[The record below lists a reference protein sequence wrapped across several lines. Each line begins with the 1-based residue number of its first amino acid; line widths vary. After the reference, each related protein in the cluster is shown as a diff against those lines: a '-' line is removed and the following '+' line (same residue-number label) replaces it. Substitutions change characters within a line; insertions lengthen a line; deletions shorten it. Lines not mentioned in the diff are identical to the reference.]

1 MKQTS
6 KRRARMFPTKVTEM
20 LGIEHPII
28 CGGMMWVSEA
38 TLIAAVSEAG
48 GLGILA
54 SNMFPD
60 RKSLQREIRKIKSL
74 TKKPFGVNINL
85 FPALRPPNNQELIE
99 VCIEEGVRAIETS
112 GRSPEEYVKQIKD
125 GGITLIHKVARIKDA
140 KKAEGLGADIVGI
153 IGYECG
159 GAPPMD
165 ETTTLI
171 QVPLAADALNVP
183 VLAGGGIGD
192 GRGLVAALALGASG
206 VIMGT
211 AFMATEECQIHPNIK
226 EAIVRAQATDTI
238 PLLRSIRS
246 MERVLKTSLAMR
258 VYEMEQKGASFE
270 ELIPLI
276 AGEKSLTAWQ
286 GGEVEEGLIPL
297 GQVVGLISRVKT
309 VKELIDGIVQEAEA
323 VVRRLGS
330 LNQRTGA

>member
-1 MKQTS
+1 
-6 KRRARMFPTKVTEM
+6 MFPTKVTEM
-20 LGIEHPII
+20 LGIEHPIL

-60 RKSLQREIRKIKSL
+60 RKSLQREIQKIKSL

-211 AFMATEECQIHPNIK
+211 AFMATEECQIHHNIK
-226 EAIVRAQATDTI
+226 EAIVRAQATDTV
-238 PLLRSIRS
+238 PVLRSIRS

-323 VVRRLGS
+323 VVRGLEG

>member
-1 MKQTS
+1 
-6 KRRARMFPTKVTEM
+6 MFPTKVTEM
-20 LGIEHPII
+20 LGIEHPIL

-38 TLIAAVSEAG
+38 TLVAAVSEAG

-60 RKSLQREIRKIKSL
+60 RKSLQREIQKIKSL

-99 VCIEEGVRAIETS
+99 ICIEEGVRAIETS

-238 PLLRSIRS
+238 PVLRSIRS
-246 MERVLKTSLAMR
+246 MERVLKTGLAMR

-323 VVRRLGS
+323 VVRRLGG
-330 LNQRTGA
+330 LVA

>member
-1 MKQTS
+1 
-6 KRRARMFPTKVTEM
+6 MFPTKVTEM
-20 LGIEHPII
+20 LGIEHPIL

-60 RKSLQREIRKIKSL
+60 RKSLQREIQKIKSL

-246 MERVLKTSLAMR
+246 MERVLKTGLAMR

-323 VVRRLGS
+323 VVRRLGG
-330 LNQRTGA
+330 LVA

>member
-1 MKQTS
+1 
-6 KRRARMFPTKVTEM
+6 MFPTKVTEM
-20 LGIEHPII
+20 LGIDHPIL

-60 RKSLQREIRKIKSL
+60 RKSFQREIQKIKSL

-125 GGITLIHKVARIKDA
+125 GGIILIHKVARIKDA

-159 GAPPMD
+159 GAPPME

-183 VLAGGGIGD
+183 VLAGGGVGD

-226 EAIVRAQATDTI
+226 EAIVRAQAADTI
-238 PLLRSIRS
+238 PVLRSIRS

-323 VVRRLGS
+323 VVRRLGA
-330 LNQRTGA
+330 LVA

>member
-1 MKQTS
+1 
-6 KRRARMFPTKVTEM
+6 M
-20 LGIEHPII
+20 LGIEHPIL

-38 TLIAAVSEAG
+38 TLVAAVSEAG

-60 RKSLQREIRKIKSL
+60 RKSLQREIQKIKSL

-99 VCIEEGVRAIETS
+99 VCVEEGVRAIETS

-140 KKAEGLGADIVGI
+140 KKAESLGADIVGV

-226 EAIVRAQATDTI
+226 EAIVRAEATDTI

-297 GQVVGLISRVKT
+297 GQVVGLILRVKT

-323 VVRRLGS
+323 VVRRLGG

>member
-1 MKQTS
+1 
-6 KRRARMFPTKVTEM
+6 MFHTKAAEM
-20 LGIEHPII
+20 LGIEHPIV

-60 RKSLQREIRKIKSL
+60 KKSFQLEIQKIKSL

-85 FPALRPPNNQELIE
+85 FPALRPPNNQDLIE

-140 KKAEGLGADIVGI
+140 KKAESLGADIVGI

-165 ETTTLI
+165 EITTFA
-171 QVPLAADALNVP
+171 QVPLAVDALSAP

-192 GRGLVAALALGASG
+192 GRGLVAALSLGASG

-211 AFMATEECQIHPNIK
+211 AFMATKECQIHPNLK
-226 EAIVRAQATDTI
+226 EALVRAQATDTI
-238 PLLRSIRS
+238 PVLRSIRS

-258 VYEMEQKGASFE
+258 VYEMEQRGASFE

-276 AGEKSLTAWQ
+276 AGEKSLKAWQ
-286 GGEVEEGLIPL
+286 GGEVEEGLIPC

-309 VKELIDGIVQEAEA
+309 VKELIDGIIQEAEG
-323 VVRRLGS
+323 VVRGLGG
-330 LNQRTGA
+330 LLQ

>member
-1 MKQTS
+1 
-6 KRRARMFPTKVTEM
+6 MFPTKVTEM

-60 RKSLQREIRKIKSL
+60 RKSLQREIQKIKSL

-171 QVPLAADALNVP
+171 QVPLAADELNVP

-309 VKELIDGIVQEAEA
+309 VKEIIDGIVQEAEA
-323 VVRRLGS
+323 VVRRLGG

>member
-1 MKQTS
+1 
-6 KRRARMFPTKVTEM
+6 MFRTKVTEM

-38 TLIAAVSEAG
+38 TLVAAVSEAG

-60 RKSLQREIRKIKSL
+60 RKSLQREIQKIKSL

-238 PLLRSIRS
+238 PVLRSIRS

-297 GQVVGLISRVKT
+297 GQVVGLISKVKT

>member
-1 MKQTS
+1 
-6 KRRARMFPTKVTEM
+6 MFRTRVAEM
-20 LGIEHPII
+20 LGVEYPIL

-38 TLIAAVSEAG
+38 RLVAAVSEAG
-48 GLGILA
+48 GFGILA

-60 RKSLQREIRKIKSL
+60 KKVFKEEIKKIKSL

-85 FPALRPPNNQELIE
+85 FPALRPPNNEELID

-112 GRSPEEYVKQIKD
+112 GRSPEEHIKQIKD
-125 GGITLIHKVARIKDA
+125 GGIILIHKVARLKDA
-140 KKAEGLGADIVGI
+140 KKAESLGADIVGI

-159 GAPPMD
+159 GAPPLD

-171 QVPLAADALNVP
+171 QVPLAVDALRVP

-192 GRGLVAALALGASG
+192 GRGFAAALTLGASG

-226 EAIVRAQATDTI
+226 EAIVRAQAADTI
-238 PLLRSIRS
+238 PVLRSIRS

-270 ELIPLI
+270 EFIPLI
-276 AGEKSLTAWQ
+276 AGEKSLSAWRD
-286 GGEVEEGLIPL
+286 GEVDEGLIPC
-297 GQVVGLISRVKT
+297 GQVVGLVSRIPT
-309 VKELIDGIVQEAEA
+309 VKELIEDVVSQAKEVIGGVEALA
-323 VVRRLGS
+323 R
-330 LNQRTGA
+330 

>member
-1 MKQTS
+1 
-6 KRRARMFPTKVTEM
+6 MFPTKVTEM

-48 GLGILA
+48 GMGILA

-60 RKSLQREIRKIKSL
+60 RKSLQREIQKIKSL

-309 VKELIDGIVQEAEA
+309 VKEIIDGIVQEAEA
-323 VVRRLGS
+323 VVRRLGG

>member
-1 MKQTS
+1 
-6 KRRARMFPTKVTEM
+6 MFPTKVTEM
-20 LGIEHPII
+20 LGIEHPIL

-60 RKSLQREIRKIKSL
+60 RKSLQREIQKIKSL

-140 KKAEGLGADIVGI
+140 KKAESLGADIVGV

-246 MERVLKTSLAMR
+246 MERVLKTGLAMR

-297 GQVVGLISRVKT
+297 GQVVGLIPRVKT
-309 VKELIDGIVQEAEA
+309 VKELIDGIVEEAEA
-323 VVRRLGS
+323 VVRRLGG
-330 LNQRTGA
+330 LVA

>member
-1 MKQTS
+1 
-6 KRRARMFPTKVTEM
+6 MFPTKVTEM
-20 LGIEHPII
+20 LGIEHPIL

-60 RKSLQREIRKIKSL
+60 RKSLQREIQKIKSL

-171 QVPLAADALNVP
+171 QVPLGADALNVP

-323 VVRRLGS
+323 VVRRLGG
-330 LNQRTGA
+330 LVA

>member
-1 MKQTS
+1 
-6 KRRARMFPTKVTEM
+6 MFPTKVTEM
-20 LGIEHPII
+20 LGIEHPIL

-38 TLIAAVSEAG
+38 TLVAAVSEAG

-60 RKSLQREIRKIKSL
+60 RKSLQREIQKIKSL

-99 VCIEEGVRAIETS
+99 ICIEEGVRAIETS

-238 PLLRSIRS
+238 PVLRSIRS
-246 MERVLKTSLAMR
+246 MERVLKTGLAMR

-297 GQVVGLISRVKT
+297 GQVVGLILRVKT

-323 VVRRLGS
+323 VVRRLGG

>member
-1 MKQTS
+1 
-6 KRRARMFPTKVTEM
+6 
-20 LGIEHPII
+20 
-28 CGGMMWVSEA
+28 
-38 TLIAAVSEAG
+38 
-48 GLGILA
+48 
-54 SNMFPD
+54 
-60 RKSLQREIRKIKSL
+60 
-74 TKKPFGVNINL
+74 
-85 FPALRPPNNQELIE
+85 
-99 VCIEEGVRAIETS
+99 
-112 GRSPEEYVKQIKD
+112 
-125 GGITLIHKVARIKDA
+125 LIHKVARIKDA

-171 QVPLAADALNVP
+171 QVPLAADELNVP

>member
-6 KRRARMFPTKVTEM
+6 KRRACTFPTKVTEM

-60 RKSLQREIRKIKSL
+60 RKSLQREIQKIKSL

-323 VVRRLGS
+323 VVRRLGV
-330 LNQRTGA
+330 

>member
-1 MKQTS
+1 
-6 KRRARMFPTKVTEM
+6 MFHTKATKM
-20 LGIEHPII
+20 LGIEHPIL

-38 TLIAAVSEAG
+38 TLVASVSEAG

-60 RKSLQREIRKIKSL
+60 RKSLQREIQKIKSL

-140 KKAEGLGADIVGI
+140 KKAESLGADIVGV

-297 GQVVGLISRVKT
+297 GQVVGLISKVKT

-323 VVRRLGS
+323 VVRRLGG
-330 LNQRTGA
+330 LVA

>member
-1 MKQTS
+1 
-6 KRRARMFPTKVTEM
+6 MFHTKATKM
-20 LGIEHPII
+20 LGIEHPIL

-38 TLIAAVSEAG
+38 TLVASVSEAG

-60 RKSLQREIRKIKSL
+60 RKSLQREIQKIKSL

-211 AFMATEECQIHPNIK
+211 AFMATEECQIHHNIK
-226 EAIVRAQATDTI
+226 EAIVRAQATDTV
-238 PLLRSIRS
+238 PVLRSIRS

-323 VVRRLGS
+323 VVRGLEG

>member
-1 MKQTS
+1 
-6 KRRARMFPTKVTEM
+6 MFHTKATKM
-20 LGIEHPII
+20 LGIEHPIL

-38 TLIAAVSEAG
+38 TLVAAVSEAG

-60 RKSLQREIRKIKSL
+60 RKSLQREIQKIKSL

-99 VCIEEGVRAIETS
+99 VCVEEGVRAIETS

-140 KKAEGLGADIVGI
+140 KKAESLGADIVGV

-211 AFMATEECQIHPNIK
+211 AFMATEECQIHHNIK
-226 EAIVRAQATDTI
+226 EAIVRAQATDTV
-238 PLLRSIRS
+238 PVLRSIRS
-246 MERVLKTSLAMR
+246 MERVLKTSLAIR

-323 VVRRLGS
+323 VVRGLEG